1 MALTPS
7 RGPHGRTVHV
17 IGERVVGGTYPPGT
31 VLDPVALEAELEVS
45 HTVVRE
51 SLRVLT
57 AKGLVAARPRHGTVV
72 RPRHEWSLLDPDLL
86 RWQASAQGA
95 DPGFLLR
102 LAEVRSIIEPAGAR
116 LAALRRTGE
125 DLGELSAALQA
136 MTEAG
141 QDAEAAIEADL
152 RFHRALLV
160 AAHNELM
167 LPMEA
172 VIEAGLRARDQLVHH
187 GQSVADPVP
196 THQQVVDAV
205 RGRDPAAAE
214 SAVRG
219 LLEQSDSDVT
229 RALRERGTPAGDGP
243 DGPSLDGT
251 GLDGTGFD
259 ASGRDSP
266 GPGSPGPD
274 GTRLDGTP

>member
-1 MALTPS
+1 
-7 RGPHGRTVHV
+7 VHV

-86 RWQASAQGA
+86 RWQASAHGA
-95 DPGFLLR
+95 DSDFLLR
-102 LAEVRSIIEPAGAR
+102 LAEVRGIIEPAGAR
-116 LAALRRTGE
+116 LAALRRTTG
-125 DLGELSAALQA
+125 DLDELTAAVRA
-136 MTEAG
+136 M
-141 QDAEAAIEADL
+141 
-152 RFHRALLV
+152 RFHCALLM

-172 VIEAGLRARDQLVHH
+172 VIEAGLRARDQFVHH
-187 GQSVADPVP
+187 GPSVPDPVP

-214 SAVRG
+214 TAMRG
-219 LLEQSDSDVT
+219 LLDQSDFDVD
-229 RALRERGTPAGDGP
+229 RALRERGGPEPGGGALDGAG
-243 DGPSLDGT
+243 LDGT
-251 GLDGTGFD
+251 GLDGT
-259 ASGRDSP
+259 A
-266 GPGSPGPD
+266 
-274 GTRLDGTP
+274 

>member
-1 MALTPS
+1 MAGTPS
-7 RGPHGRTVHV
+7 RGSHGRTVHV

-51 SLRVLT
+51 SMRVLT

-72 RPRHEWSLLDPDLL
+72 QPRHEWSLLDPDLL
-86 RWQASAQGA
+86 RWQTSAHGA

-102 LAEVRSIIEPAGAR
+102 LAEVRGIIEPAGAR
-116 LAALRRTGE
+116 LAALRRTAG
-125 DLGELSAALQA
+125 DLGELAAAVRA
-136 MTEAG
+136 MTDAG

-152 RFHRALLV
+152 RFHRALLM

-187 GQSVADPVP
+187 GPSVADPVP

-205 RGRDPAAAE
+205 RGHDPAAAE
-214 SAVRG
+214 TAMRG
-219 LLEQSDSDVT
+219 LLDQSDFDVN
-229 RALRERGTPAGDGP
+229 RALRERGEPEPGG
-243 DGPSLDGT
+243 GGRLDGDAT
-251 GLDGTGFD
+251 DGAGLDGG
-259 ASGRDSP
+259 A
-266 GPGSPGPD
+266 
-274 GTRLDGTP
+274 

>member
-17 IGERVVGGTYPPGT
+17 IGERVVRGTYPPGT

-86 RWQASAQGA
+86 RWQASAHGA

-102 LAEVRSIIEPAGAR
+102 LAEVRGIVEPAGAR
-116 LAALRRTGE
+116 LAALRRTAA
-125 DLGELSAALQA
+125 DLGELAAAMRA
-136 MTEAG
+136 MTDAG
-141 QDAEAAIEADL
+141 EDAEAATEADL

-172 VIEAGLRARDQLVHH
+172 VIEAGLRARDQLVHR
-187 GQSVADPVP
+187 GASVADPVP
-196 THQQVVDAV
+196 AHQHVVDAV
-205 RGRDPAAAE
+205 RGQDPAAAE
-214 SAVRG
+214 AAMRG
-219 LLEQSDSDVT
+219 LLDQSDSDVG
-229 RALRERGTPAGDGP
+229 RALRERGSPAGDAGDSGLEGSGLEGP
-243 DGPSLDGT
+243 GLAGPELEGAELESTALDGT
-251 GLDGTGFD
+251 
-259 ASGRDSP
+259 A
-266 GPGSPGPD
+266 
-274 GTRLDGTP
+274 

>member
-17 IGERVVGGTYPPGT
+17 IGERVVGGLYPPGT

-57 AKGLVAARPRHGTVV
+57 AKGMVAARPRHGTVV

-86 RWQASAQGA
+86 RWQAAAHDA
-95 DPGFLLR
+95 DSGFLLR
-102 LAEVRSIIEPAGAR
+102 LAEMRGIIEPAGAR
-116 LAALRRTGE
+116 LAALRRTAD
-125 DLGELSAALQA
+125 DLGELSAAVRA
-136 MTEAG
+136 MSDAG

-152 RFHRALLV
+152 RFHRALLM

-172 VIEAGLRARDQLVHH
+172 VIEAGLRARDQLVHR
-187 GQSVADPVP
+187 GASVADPVP
-196 THQQVVDAV
+196 THRQVVDAV
-205 RGRDPAAAE
+205 RSRDPAAAE
-214 SAVRG
+214 AAMRG
-219 LLEQSDSDVT
+219 LLDQSDFDVS
-229 RALRERGTPAGDGP
+229 RALRERGPAAAGAGDGV
-243 DGPSLDGT
+243 LDGT
-251 GLDGTGFD
+251 GLDGAGL
-259 ASGRDSP
+259 
-266 GPGSPGPD
+266 D
-274 GTRLDGTP
+274 GAGLDGTA